1 MSRPRHRGPSQPR
14 APRTTPQPQDK
25 ACKALVSR
33 ICPTTR
39 AEVSGYAEYVEAPQ
53 DKNAQRTFRQQG
65 QQRMLELAA
74 MALAAKRAEET
85 EQAQRCEAKIS
96 IVKAALGQT

>member
-1 MSRPRHRGPSQPR
+1 MTS
-14 APRTTPQPQDK
+14 
-25 ACKALVSR
+25 
-33 ICPTTR
+33 
-39 AEVSGYAEYVEAPQ
+39 AEASGYAEYAEAPQ

-85 EQAQRCEAKIS
+85 EQAQR
-96 IVKAALGQT
+96 